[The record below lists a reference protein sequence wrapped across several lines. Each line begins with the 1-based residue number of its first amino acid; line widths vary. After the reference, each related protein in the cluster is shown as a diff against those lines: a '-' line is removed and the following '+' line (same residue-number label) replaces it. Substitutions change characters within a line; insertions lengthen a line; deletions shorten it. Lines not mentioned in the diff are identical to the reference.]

1 MTFVVDWVLKTNDL
15 SMTVFHGAQI
25 SVELRQMQQEEEAPP
40 EEEEDTTC
48 EVCGHSD
55 REDRLLL
62 CDGCDLA

>member
-1 MTFVVDWVLKTNDL
+1 MTIF
-15 SMTVFHGAQI
+15 TVQI
-25 SVELRQMQQEEEAPP
+25 SVELRQMQQEEEDQE

-48 EVCGHSD
+48 EVCGQSD